1 MHILIEEYQYPYES
15 VKKVLKG
22 LDVLQDANKKVSL
35 SYVGYFFNPDPEVQ
49 DCVFILP
56 KVLLDEH
63 GDIFGHINPL
73 DLINMEGCKELRPE
87 EFQFIY
93 NLSVWIYRA
102 ICVFKEHEYDERR
115 GKKKTDPSN

>member
-35 SYVGYFFNPDPEVQ
+35 SYVGYFFNSDPEVQ

-56 KVLLDEH
+56 KVLLDAQGE
-63 GDIFGHINPL
+63 IF
-73 DLINMEGCKELRPE
+73 
-87 EFQFIY
+87 
-93 NLSVWIYRA
+93 
-102 ICVFKEHEYDERR
+102 
-115 GKKKTDPSN
+115 